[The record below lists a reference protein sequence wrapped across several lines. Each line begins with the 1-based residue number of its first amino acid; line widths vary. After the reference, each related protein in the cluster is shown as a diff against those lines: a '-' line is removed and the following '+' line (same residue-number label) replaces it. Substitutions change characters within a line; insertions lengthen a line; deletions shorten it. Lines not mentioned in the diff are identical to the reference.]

1 MERAGLPAVVISAMT
16 SVAKA
21 SGANR
26 ILVAGRIP
34 HPVGDP
40 SLPPQREQAYRRQV
54 VEAALAAL
62 TVPVTG
68 PTAFEP
74 EQLLSAR

>member
-21 SGANR
+21 SAANR

-34 HPVGDP
+34 YPIGDP

-54 VEAALAAL
+54 VEAALETL
-62 TVPVTG
+62 TMPVAG
-68 PTAFEP
+68 PTIFEP
-74 EQLLSAR
+74 QQRTTH